1 MEIED
6 YGKYKYGAY
15 NILYSVL
22 SAKSIGNDKFFD
34 YSKETSPNNLAFDQE
49 LCDNSQN
56 IC

>member
-1 MEIED
+1 
-6 YGKYKYGAY
+6 YGAY

-22 SAKSIGNDKFFD
+22 SAKSIDNGKFFD
-34 YSKETSPNNLAFDQE
+34 YSKETSPNNLAFGQE